1 MSEDFLSAL
10 EGKTLLKE
18 LLKNEDWEKQFRSSL
33 KVKEENVIK
42 YLVQPEV
49 LSDMVQALIN
59 EEDRTLQEASEVLGI
74 ILSNVGAINDALAT
88 SHLPALFQYL
98 HRNTMNPRRL
108 YFFLRVA
115 SFIFQ
120 NKSVESLKFAIASPD
135 FTAKVVKHLSS
146 SHIMQLMIHIL
157 NLEKQMKEQMI
168 EGCDW
173 STQTNLVGNIVI
185 ALEKDPSTTLEAV
198 YKFLNEIS
206 NSYTPHSQF
215 IKNIL
220 TQGDCSLPRCI
231 IKLSKDKSV
240 SSDAIKLLDE
250 MVLKIIMCNEDDEE
264 FFETIKTQLSVECA
278 GFHEMLESEDNLGGV
293 IIGVKVI
300 HALIKH
306 RVNFLIDP
314 SIFNC
319 IDLCFRFPWA
329 NILHNVIVDVI
340 VYVFQS
346 EEDTLIKSFLEA
358 GLLKKIVTGLAIQ
371 EGVGYRPHL
380 RIIIS
385 SMHASPSAFAQD
397 FFVKD
402 PLWARFWEIMEYR
415 DRPEWA
421 FNFAETKVREE
432 LSELL
437 YGAIPKSLPL
447 SGDSTEIPT
456 QSTTETSSNSS
467 EATQPVENQTTETS
481 STTDPVAEGSEA
493 VVVAE
498 PTEAQKTEEAPE
510 AAQPASVEKLATK
523 NEENAEKTAKV
534 TQEGTEASNETKT
547 ETTETTEPKSEV
559 ETTTEEEEE
568 TTIVK
573 FEPVAKTPIEA
584 TTQPTTTNETT
595 TTETAETTV

>member
-1 MSEDFLSAL
+1 MSEDFLAAL

-329 NILHNVIVDVI
+329 NILHNVIVNVI

-358 GLLKKIVTGLAIQ
+358 GLLKKIVTGLATQ
-371 EGVGYRPHL
+371 DGVGYRPHL

-432 LSELL
+432 LGELL

-447 SGDSTEIPT
+447 SGDLPSEIPT
-456 QSTTETSSNSS
+456 QSTTDTSSTT
-467 EATQPVENQTTETS
+467 EATQPAETNPENPTTETS
-481 STTDPVAEGSEA
+481 SSTTDTTAEGSEA

-498 PTEAQKTEEAPE
+498 PTETKTEEVPE
-510 AAQPASVEKLATK
+510 AAQPVAVETVATD
-523 NEENAEKTAKV
+523 ENAEKVAEV
-534 TQEGTEASNETKT
+534 TPEGTEASNETKT

-559 ETTTEEEEE
+559 ESTEAK
-568 TTIVK
+568 T
-573 FEPVAKTPIEA
+573 EPVAEA
-584 TTQPTTTNETT
+584 TTEATTEPTTTTNETT
-595 TTETAETTV
+595 TEVSTETTETTV

>member
-157 NLEKQMKEQMI
+157 NLEKQMKEQNI

-173 STQTNLVGNIVI
+173 STQTNLVGNIVL

-278 GFHEMLESEDNLGGV
+278 GFHEMLESTDNLGGV

-329 NILHNVIVDVI
+329 NILHNVIVNVI
-340 VYVFQS
+340 VYVFQG
-346 EEDTLIKSFLEA
+346 EEESLIKSFLEA
-358 GLLKKIVTGLAIQ
+358 GLLKKIVTGLATQ

-385 SMHASPSAFAQD
+385 SMHASPSTLAQD
-397 FFVKD
+397 YFLKD

-447 SGDSTEIPT
+447 TTDHSETETSVNSAQSATETSDASATGSEIIADNSTP
-456 QSTTETSSNSS
+456 TTET
-467 EATQPVENQTTETS
+467 TETADADAN
-481 STTDPVAEGSEA
+481 TTEGSEA
-493 VVVAE
+493 VVAE
-498 PTEAQKTEEAPE
+498 PSEIKTEETAPI
-510 AAQPASVEKLATK
+510 S
-523 NEENAEKTAKV
+523 NET
-534 TQEGTEASNETKT
+534 TQVAPEGTEANNETKT
-547 ETTETTEPKSEV
+547 ETTETPETKPEAETTEPKSEPV
-559 ETTTEEEEE
+559 AEVSEANQEPTTTETTTEATTETTTAEE
-568 TTIVK
+568 TTV
-573 FEPVAKTPIEA
+573 
-584 TTQPTTTNETT
+584 
-595 TTETAETTV
+595 